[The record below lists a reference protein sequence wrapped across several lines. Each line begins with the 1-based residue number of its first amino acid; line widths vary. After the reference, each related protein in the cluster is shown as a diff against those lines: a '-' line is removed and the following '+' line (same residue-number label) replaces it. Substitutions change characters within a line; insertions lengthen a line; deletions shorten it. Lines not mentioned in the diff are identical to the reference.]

1 MIYFIKTMKSRFQ
14 SFLLV
19 VIFYFFSGLPLGYF
33 YTFLP
38 VQLRAQGV
46 ELSTIGLISLAGL
59 SWSLK
64 PLWAPFMDRLLSRTL
79 WMAIFA
85 LLLGANFIILS
96 LSTIEF
102 SIFLIFILFLT
113 FFSSSF
119 DTALDGWFIEAI
131 PKGLQGQANGLR
143 ISSYRVALI
152 VSGGLATALSQFIY
166 PNYVPALLGILFLA
180 LFPIP
185 LKFASTTLA
194 IKEEDKIGLSM
205 FVDPF
210 KDFLSRK
217 SGLLTLLFVF
227 SYKIGDALLG
237 GMVYPFWVDRGFER
251 AEIGLFAGTLGT
263 ILTIAGAL
271 VGGMITTRVGLKKAL
286 FYLGLL
292 QAFSNL
298 GYTVSALPNLPKE
311 TVYLASVIESFT
323 GGLGTSAFITFLTSL
338 CRKEVASSQYAILSM
353 LFSLSTTLSRGLSG
367 FLAEALG
374 YAGFFL
380 LTFFIALIPL
390 ALIKHLGL
398 NGYSEG

>member
-1 MIYFIKTMKSRFQ
+1 MIYFKTMKRQ
-14 SFLLV
+14 RVKSFLLV
-19 VIFYFFSGLPLGYF
+19 IIFYFFSGLPLGYF

-85 LLLGANFIILS
+85 LLLGVNFLILS
-96 LSTIEF
+96 LSTLEF
-102 SIFLIFILFLT
+102 SIFLIFLLFLT

-119 DTALDGWFIEAI
+119 DTALDGWFIEAV

-166 PNYVPALLGILFLA
+166 PNYIPALFGIMYLA
-180 LFPIP
+180 LFPI
-185 LKFASTTLA
+185 LVKFASTTLA
-194 IKEEDKIGLSM
+194 IKEEGKIGLSM
-205 FVDPF
+205 FIDPF

-217 SGLLTLLFVF
+217 SGLLILLFVF
-227 SYKIGDALLG
+227 TYKIGDALLG

-271 VGGMITTRVGLKKAL
+271 VGGMITARVGLKKAL
-286 FYLGLL
+286 FFLGLL

-311 TVYLASVIESFT
+311 TVYLASVVESFT

-353 LFSLSTTLSRGLSG
+353 LFSLSTTLSRSLSG

-380 LTFFIALIPL
+380 LSFFIALIPL
-390 ALIKHLGL
+390 TLIRHLGL
-398 NGYSEG
+398 NEYSEG

>member
-1 MIYFIKTMKSRFQ
+1 MIYFENMKSRFQ

-19 VIFYFFSGLPLGYF
+19 IIFYFFSGLPLGYF

-85 LLLGANFIILS
+85 LLLGVNLLILS
-96 LSTIEF
+96 LSTLEF
-102 SIFLIFILFLT
+102 SIFLIFLLFLT

-131 PKGLQGQANGLR
+131 PKGVQGQANGLR
-143 ISSYRVALI
+143 ISSYRMALI
-152 VSGGLATALSQFIY
+152 VSGGLATALSQFIS
-166 PNYVPALLGILFLA
+166 PNYIPALFGILFLA

-185 LKFASTTLA
+185 LKFASTTSA
-194 IKEEDKIGLSM
+194 IKEEGKIGLSM
-205 FVDPF
+205 FIEPF

-217 SGLLTLLFVF
+217 SGLLILIFVF
-227 SYKIGDALLG
+227 TYKVGDALLG

-271 VGGMITTRVGLKKAL
+271 VGGMITARVGLKKAL
-286 FYLGLL
+286 FFLGLL

-311 TVYLASVIESFT
+311 TVYLASVVESFT

-353 LFSLSTTLSRGLSG
+353 LFSLSTTLSRSLSG
-367 FLAEALG
+367 FLAEAFG

-380 LTFFIALIPL
+380 LSFFIALIPL
-390 ALIKHLGL
+390 TFIRHLGL

>member
-1 MIYFIKTMKSRFQ
+1 MIYFENMKSRFQ

-19 VIFYFFSGLPLGYF
+19 IIFYFFSGLPLGYF

-85 LLLGANFIILS
+85 LLLGVNLLILS
-96 LSTIEF
+96 LSTLEF
-102 SIFLIFILFLT
+102 SIFLIFLLFLT

-131 PKGLQGQANGLR
+131 PKGVQGQANGLR
-143 ISSYRVALI
+143 ISSYRMALI
-152 VSGGLATALSQFIY
+152 VSGGLATALSQFIS
-166 PNYVPALLGILFLA
+166 PNYIPALFGILFLA

-185 LKFASTTLA
+185 LKFASTTSA
-194 IKEEDKIGLSM
+194 IKEEGKIGLSM
-205 FVDPF
+205 FIEPF

-217 SGLLTLLFVF
+217 SGLLILIFVF
-227 SYKIGDALLG
+227 TYKVGDALLG

-271 VGGMITTRVGLKKAL
+271 VGGMITARVGLKKAL
-286 FYLGLL
+286 FSLGLL

-311 TVYLASVIESFT
+311 TVYLASVVESFT

-353 LFSLSTTLSRGLSG
+353 LFSLSTTLSRSLSG
-367 FLAEALG
+367 FLAEAFG

-380 LTFFIALIPL
+380 LSFFIALIPL
-390 ALIKHLGL
+390 TFIRHLGL

>member
-1 MIYFIKTMKSRFQ
+1 MIYLKTMNRQRFK

-19 VIFYFFSGLPLGYF
+19 IIFYFFSGLPLGYF

-64 PLWAPFMDRLLSRTL
+64 PLWAPFIDRLLSRTL

-85 LLLGANFIILS
+85 LLLGLNFLILS
-96 LSTIEF
+96 LDTLKF
-102 SIFLIFILFLT
+102 SIFLLFLLFLT

-131 PKGLQGQANGLR
+131 PKGLQAQANGLR

-152 VSGGLATALSQFIY
+152 VSGGLATALSQFIP
-166 PNYVPALLGILFLA
+166 PNYIPAFLGALFL
-180 LFPIP
+180 LLTLIP
-185 LKFASTTLA
+185 LKFAPSSKV
-194 IKEEDKIGLSM
+194 IKEEPKISLSM
-205 FVDPF
+205 FIYPF
-210 KDFLSRK
+210 KDFLSRQ
-217 SGLLTLLFVF
+217 SGLLILFFVF
-227 SYKIGDALLG
+227 SYKVGDALLG
-237 GMVYPFWVDRGFER
+237 GMVYPFWVDRGFDR
-251 AEIGLFAGTLGT
+251 AEIGLFAGTLST
-263 ILTIAGAL
+263 ILTIVGAL
-271 VGGMITTRVGLKKAL
+271 AGGLITGRLGLKKAL
-286 FYLGLL
+286 FFLGFL

-298 GYTVSALPNLPKE
+298 GYTFSALPNVPKE
-311 TVYLASVIESFT
+311 AVYLASVIESFT

-338 CRKEVASSQYAILSM
+338 CRKEEASSQYAILSM
-353 LFSLSTTLSRGLSG
+353 LFSLSTTLSRGVSG

-374 YAGFFL
+374 YVGFFL

-390 ALIKHLGL
+390 ALIRHLGL
-398 NGYSEG
+398 NGYSES

>member
-1 MIYFIKTMKSRFQ
+1 MIYFKTMKRQ
-14 SFLLV
+14 RVKSFLLV
-19 VIFYFFSGLPLGYF
+19 IIFYFFSGLPLGYF

-85 LLLGANFIILS
+85 LLLGVNFLILS
-96 LSTIEF
+96 LSTLEF
-102 SIFLIFILFLT
+102 SIFLIFLLFLT

-119 DTALDGWFIEAI
+119 DTALDGWFIEAV

-166 PNYVPALLGILFLA
+166 PNYIPALFGIMYLA
-180 LFPIP
+180 LFPI
-185 LKFASTTLA
+185 LVKFASTTLA
-194 IKEEDKIGLSM
+194 IKEEGKIGLSM
-205 FVDPF
+205 FIDPF

-217 SGLLTLLFVF
+217 SGLLILLFVF
-227 SYKIGDALLG
+227 TYKIGDALLG

-271 VGGMITTRVGLKKAL
+271 VGGMITGRVGLKKAL
-286 FYLGLL
+286 FSLGLL

-298 GYTVSALPNLPKE
+298 GYTVSALPNIPKE
-311 TVYLASVIESFT
+311 TVYLASVVESFT

-338 CRKEVASSQYAILSM
+338 CQKEVASSQYAILSM
-353 LFSLSTTLSRGLSG
+353 LFSLSTTLSRSLSG

-380 LTFFIALIPL
+380 LSFFIALIPL
-390 ALIKHLGL
+390 TLIRHLGL
-398 NGYSEG
+398 NEYSEG

>member
-1 MIYFIKTMKSRFQ
+1 MIYFELMEQLRFK

-19 VIFYFFSGLPLGYF
+19 IIFYFFSGLPLGYF

-59 SWSLK
+59 AWSLK
-64 PLWAPFMDRLLSRTL
+64 PLWAPFMDRLLSRSL
-79 WMAIFA
+79 WMAIFV
-85 LLLGANFIILS
+85 LLLGLNFLTLS
-96 LSTIEF
+96 LSTLEF
-102 SIFLIFILFLT
+102 SFFLILLLFLT
-113 FFSSSF
+113 FFSASF

-131 PKGLQGQANGLR
+131 PKGLQAQANGLR

-152 VSGGLATALSQFIY
+152 VSGGLATALSQFIS
-166 PNYVPALLGILFLA
+166 PNYIPGLFGALFL
-180 LFPIP
+180 LLTP
-185 LKFASTTLA
+185 LPLNLAATTST
-194 IKEEDKIGLSM
+194 IKEEGKISLSM
-205 FVDPF
+205 FIAPF
-210 KDFLSRK
+210 KDFLSQK
-217 SGLLTLLFVF
+217 SGLLILVFVF

-237 GMVYPFWVDRGFER
+237 GMVYPFWVDRGFNR

-271 VGGMITTRVGLKKAL
+271 VGGVITGRVGVKKAL
-286 FYLGLL
+286 FFLGLL

-298 GYTVSALPNLPKE
+298 GYTVSALPNIPKE
-311 TVYLASVIESFT
+311 AVYLASIIESFT

-338 CRKEVASSQYAILSM
+338 CRREMASSQYAILSM
-353 LFSLSTTLSRGLSG
+353 LFSLSTTLSRGVSG

-380 LTFFIALIPL
+380 LSFFIALIPL
-390 ALIKHLGL
+390 ALIRCLGL
-398 NGYSEG
+398 KGGSEG

>member
-1 MIYFIKTMKSRFQ
+1 MIYFETMKRQRFK

-19 VIFYFFSGLPLGYF
+19 IIFYFFSGLPLGYF

-85 LLLGANFIILS
+85 LLLGVNFLILS
-96 LSTIEF
+96 LSTLEF
-102 SIFLIFILFLT
+102 SIFLIFLLFLT

-131 PKGLQGQANGLR
+131 PKGLQGQVNGLR

-166 PNYVPALLGILFLA
+166 PNYIPALFGILFLA

-194 IKEEDKIGLSM
+194 IKEEGKIGLSM
-205 FVDPF
+205 FIDPF

-271 VGGMITTRVGLKKAL
+271 IGGMITGQVGLKKAL
-286 FYLGLL
+286 FSLGLL

-353 LFSLSTTLSRGLSG
+353 LFSLSTTLSRSLSG
-367 FLAEALG
+367 FLAEAFG

-380 LTFFIALIPL
+380 LSFFIALIPL

-398 NGYSEG
+398 NGYSEA

>member
-1 MIYFIKTMKSRFQ
+1 MIYFKTMKRQ
-14 SFLLV
+14 RVKSFLLV
-19 VIFYFFSGLPLGYF
+19 IIFYFFSGLPLGYF

-85 LLLGANFIILS
+85 LLLGVNFLILS
-96 LSTIEF
+96 LSTLEF
-102 SIFLIFILFLT
+102 SIFLIFLLFLT

-119 DTALDGWFIEAI
+119 DTALDGWFIEAV

-166 PNYVPALLGILFLA
+166 PNYIPAFFGILFLA

-185 LKFASTTLA
+185 VKFASTTLA
-194 IKEEDKIGLSM
+194 IKEEGKIGLSM
-205 FVDPF
+205 FIDPF

-217 SGLLTLLFVF
+217 SGLLILLFVF
-227 SYKIGDALLG
+227 TYKIGDALLG

-271 VGGMITTRVGLKKAL
+271 VGGMITGRVGLKKAL
-286 FYLGLL
+286 FSLGLL

-298 GYTVSALPNLPKE
+298 GYTVSALPNIPKE
-311 TVYLASVIESFT
+311 TVYLASVVESFT

-338 CRKEVASSQYAILSM
+338 CQKEVASSQYAILSM
-353 LFSLSTTLSRGLSG
+353 LFSLSTTLSRSLSG

-380 LTFFIALIPL
+380 LSFFIALIPL
-390 ALIKHLGL
+390 TLIRHLGL

>member
-1 MIYFIKTMKSRFQ
+1 MIYFKTMKRQ
-14 SFLLV
+14 RVKSFLLV
-19 VIFYFFSGLPLGYF
+19 IIFYFFSGLPLGYF

-85 LLLGANFIILS
+85 LLLGVNFLILS
-96 LSTIEF
+96 LSTLEF
-102 SIFLIFILFLT
+102 SIFLIFLLFLT

-119 DTALDGWFIEAI
+119 DTALDGWFIEAV

-166 PNYVPALLGILFLA
+166 PNYIPALFGIMYLA
-180 LFPIP
+180 LFPI
-185 LKFASTTLA
+185 LVKFASTTLA
-194 IKEEDKIGLSM
+194 IKEEAKIGLSM
-205 FVDPF
+205 FIDPF

-217 SGLLTLLFVF
+217 SGLLILLFVF
-227 SYKIGDALLG
+227 TYKIGDALLG

-271 VGGMITTRVGLKKAL
+271 VGGMITGRVGLKKAL
-286 FYLGLL
+286 FSLGLL

-298 GYTVSALPNLPKE
+298 GYTVSALPNIPKE
-311 TVYLASVIESFT
+311 TVYLASVVESFT

-338 CRKEVASSQYAILSM
+338 CQKEVASSQYAILSM
-353 LFSLSTTLSRGLSG
+353 LFSLSTTLSRSLSG

-380 LTFFIALIPL
+380 LSFFIALIPL
-390 ALIKHLGL
+390 TLIRHLGL
-398 NGYSEG
+398 NEYSEG

>member
-1 MIYFIKTMKSRFQ
+1 MIYFETMKRQRFK

-19 VIFYFFSGLPLGYF
+19 IIFYFFSGLPLGYF
-33 YTFLP
+33 HTFLP

-85 LLLGANFIILS
+85 LLLGVNFLILS
-96 LSTIEF
+96 LSTLEF
-102 SIFLIFILFLT
+102 SIFLIFLLFLT

-166 PNYVPALLGILFLA
+166 PNYIPTFLGILFLA

-194 IKEEDKIGLSM
+194 IKKEGKIGLSM
-205 FVDPF
+205 FIDPF

-217 SGLLTLLFVF
+217 SGLLTLIFVF
-227 SYKIGDALLG
+227 TYKIGDALLG

-286 FYLGLL
+286 FFLGLL

-298 GYTVSALPNLPKE
+298 GYTASALPNLPKE

-353 LFSLSTTLSRGLSG
+353 LFSLSTTLSRGVSG
-367 FLAEALG
+367 FLAEAFG

-380 LTFFIALIPL
+380 LSFFIALIPL

>member
-1 MIYFIKTMKSRFQ
+1 MKSRFQ
-14 SFLLV
+14 SFTLV

-79 WMAIFA
+79 WMTIFA
-85 LLLGANFIILS
+85 LFLGVSFLILS
-96 LSTIEF
+96 LSTLEF
-102 SIFLIFILFLT
+102 SIFLIFLLFLT

-166 PNYVPALLGILFLA
+166 PNYIPALLGILFLA
-180 LFPIP
+180 LSPIP
-185 LKFASTTLA
+185 VKFASTTLA
-194 IKEEDKIGLSM
+194 IKEEGKIGLSM
-205 FVDPF
+205 FIDPF

-217 SGLLTLLFVF
+217 SGLLTFIFVF
-227 SYKIGDALLG
+227 TYKIGDALLG

-271 VGGMITTRVGLKKAL
+271 VGGMITARVGLKKAL
-286 FYLGLL
+286 FSLGLL

-298 GYTVSALPNLPKE
+298 GYTISALPNLPKE
-311 TVYLASVIESFT
+311 TVYLASFIESFT

-338 CRKEVASSQYAILSM
+338 CRKEVASSQYSILSM
-353 LFSLSTTLSRGLSG
+353 LFSLSTTLSRSLSG

-380 LTFFIALIPL
+380 LSFFIALIPL
-390 ALIKHLGL
+390 ALIGHLGL
-398 NGYSEG
+398 NGYSED

>member
-1 MIYFIKTMKSRFQ
+1 MIYFKTMKSRFQ

-64 PLWAPFMDRLLSRTL
+64 PLWAPFIDRLLSRTL

-85 LLLGANFIILS
+85 LLLGVSFLILS
-96 LSTIEF
+96 LSTLEF
-102 SIFLIFILFLT
+102 SIFLIFLLFLT

-131 PKGLQGQANGLR
+131 PEGLQGQANGLR

-166 PNYVPALLGILFLA
+166 PNYIPALFGILFLA
-180 LFPIP
+180 LSPIP
-185 LKFASTTLA
+185 VKFASTTLA
-194 IKEEDKIGLSM
+194 IKEKGKIGLSM
-205 FVDPF
+205 FIDPF
-210 KDFLSRK
+210 KEFLSRK
-217 SGLLTLLFVF
+217 SGLLILLFVF
-227 SYKIGDALLG
+227 TYKSGDALLG

-271 VGGMITTRVGLKKAL
+271 VGGMITARVGLKKAL
-286 FYLGLL
+286 FSLGLL

-298 GYTVSALPNLPKE
+298 GYTASALPNLPKE
-311 TVYLASVIESFT
+311 TVYLASIIESFT

-353 LFSLSTTLSRGLSG
+353 LFSLSTTLSRSLSG

-380 LTFFIALIPL
+380 LSFFIALIPL
-390 ALIKHLGL
+390 TFIRHLGL
-398 NGYSEG
+398 NGYSED

>member
-1 MIYFIKTMKSRFQ
+1 MIYFKTMKRQ
-14 SFLLV
+14 RVKSFLLV
-19 VIFYFFSGLPLGYF
+19 IIFYFFSGLPLGYF

-85 LLLGANFIILS
+85 LLLGVNFLILS
-96 LSTIEF
+96 LSTLEF
-102 SIFLIFILFLT
+102 SIFLIFLLFLT

-119 DTALDGWFIEAI
+119 DTALDGWFIEAV

-166 PNYVPALLGILFLA
+166 PNYIPALFGIMYLA
-180 LFPIP
+180 LFPI
-185 LKFASTTLA
+185 LVKFASTTLA
-194 IKEEDKIGLSM
+194 IKEEAKIGLSM
-205 FVDPF
+205 FIDPF

-217 SGLLTLLFVF
+217 SGLLILLFVF
-227 SYKIGDALLG
+227 TYKIGDALLG

-271 VGGMITTRVGLKKAL
+271 VGGMITARVGLKKAL
-286 FYLGLL
+286 FSLGLL

-311 TVYLASVIESFT
+311 TVYLASVVESFT

-353 LFSLSTTLSRGLSG
+353 LFSLSTTLSRSLSG

-380 LTFFIALIPL
+380 LSFFIALIPL
-390 ALIKHLGL
+390 TLIRHLGL
-398 NGYSEG
+398 NE

>member
-398 NGYSEG
+398 NG